1 MFLLIQCQILGI
13 LASNNFYYQLSIS
26 TFSTRSDKILEV
38 TSFINYRSLPSTTNN
53 VLYWQNIENIS
64 GRKIYFFTNLCIRT
78 NTLHPHLCSGK
89 ILKVSGKR
97 FAQPQVAPPFGG
109 DHVSKPHVG

>member
-13 LASNNFYYQLSIS
+13 LTSNNFYYQLSIS

-38 TSFINYRSLPSTTNN
+38 TSFINYRSLPSTMNN

-64 GRKIYFFTNLCIRT
+64 GRKIYFFITISVSEL
-78 NTLHPHLCSGK
+78 TLY
-89 ILKVSGKR
+89 ILTC
-97 FAQPQVAPPFGG
+97 AVA
-109 DHVSKPHVG
+109 KY